1 MAARRIQLI
10 GCRGSSQG
18 EQRFSVRVHTY
29 VIAIDA
35 GSAPN
40 YDPPIVTLAV
50 CKPRIR
56 SKAQIG
62 ELVLAFA
69 GKTVNPNEPHTVVWA
84 GVVSE
89 KMGFAEYWND
99 RRFAT
104 KKPDKSDH
112 PDNFYRPVGDG
123 LLWVENNVHGPDA
136 TNHDTGGQFV
146 LGFSPSWRFG
156 AHGPLMPSEFGLRMV
171 GGRRGQRVAELAESE
186 WNRLR
191 AWLDQ
196 NSAEETPRPK
206 VSRRCRPNRKPVRTQ
221 ASSRPR
227 SKC

>member
-1 MAARRIQLI
+1 M
-10 GCRGSSQG
+10 
-18 EQRFSVRVHTY
+18 RVHTY
-29 VIAIDA
+29 VIAVDA

-40 YDPPIVTLAV
+40 YDRPFVTLAV

-56 SKAQIG
+56 RKAEIG
-62 ELVLAFA
+62 EVVLAFA
-69 GKTVNPNEPHTVVWA
+69 GKDVNPAEPHTVVWA
-84 GVVSE
+84 GIVSE
-89 KMGFAEYWND
+89 KMSFAEYWND
-99 RRFAT
+99 RRFAA

-112 PDNFYRPVGDG
+112 PDNFYRPTDGG
-123 LLWVENNVHGPDA
+123 LLWVANDVHGPDA

-156 AHGPLMPSEFGLRMV
+156 AHGPLMPIEFDLRMV
-171 GGRRGQRVAELAESE
+171 GGRRGERVADLTEPE

-196 NSAEETPRPK
+196 NSAA
-206 VSRRCRPNRKPVRTQ
+206 VSSITQVSKRCRPIKKSAEVQ
-221 ASSRPR
+221 ASVRRR

>member
-1 MAARRIQLI
+1 M
-10 GCRGSSQG
+10 
-18 EQRFSVRVHTY
+18 RVHTY
-29 VIAIDA
+29 VIAVDA

-40 YDPPIVTLAV
+40 YDRPFVTLAV

-56 SKAQIG
+56 RKAEIG
-62 ELVLAFA
+62 EVVLAFA
-69 GKTVNPNEPHTVVWA
+69 GKDVNPAEPHTVVWA
-84 GVVSE
+84 GIVSE
-89 KMGFAEYWND
+89 KMSFAEYWND
-99 RRFAT
+99 RRFAA

-112 PDNFYRPVGDG
+112 PDNFYRPTDGG
-123 LLWVENNVHGPDA
+123 LLWVANDVHGPDA

-156 AHGPLMPSEFGLRMV
+156 AHGPLMPIEFDLRMV
-171 GGRRGQRVAELAESE
+171 GSRRGERVADLTEPE

-196 NSAEETPRPK
+196 NSAA
-206 VSRRCRPNRKPVRTQ
+206 VSSITQVSKRCRPIKKSAEVQ
-221 ASSRPR
+221 ASVRRR